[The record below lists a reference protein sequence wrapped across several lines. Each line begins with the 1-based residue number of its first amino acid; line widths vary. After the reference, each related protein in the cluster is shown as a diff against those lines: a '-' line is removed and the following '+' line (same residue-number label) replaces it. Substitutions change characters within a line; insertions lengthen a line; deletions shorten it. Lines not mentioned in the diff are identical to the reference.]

1 MTIKKEDLS
10 SKKRWQKKW
19 KLSDP
24 ETLKDIPDNPDLGND
39 KRKLLFG
46 DFVKK
51 AKYPNLKSLAL
62 AL

>member
-10 SKKRWQKKW
+10 SRKRWQKKW

-24 ETLKDIPDNPDLGND
+24 ETLKDIPDSPDLGND

-46 DFVKK
+46 DFIKK
-51 AKYPNLKSLAL
+51 AKYPNL
-62 AL
+62 